1 MSKKVLWWIG
11 LVIAILTAVVSYCSC
26 SVLAVTAG
34 KARSSVTTSTV
45 TTLSVDSN
53 QIINPFNLNK

>member
-1 MSKKVLWWIG
+1 MKKSKFLWWIG
-11 LVIAILTAVVSYCSC
+11 LVIAICTAVISYCSC

-34 KARSSVTTSTV
+34 KARSSVQTSTITT

-53 QIINPFNLNK
+53 QVVIPIK